1 MRKLANDLTGKKF
14 GKLEVI
20 GVHDTGSR
28 KTYYVCQ
35 CDCGNVK
42 VVRADSLISGA
53 TKSCGCIKKEQDKTN
68 LTANHRHK
76 MSGTRIYETWQD
88 MKRRCYNKQNVR
100 YNRYGGRGIKVCEEW
115 LNNFQSFYDWAI
127 RNGYS
132 DDLTID
138 RIDNDGNYEPS
149 NCRWSTVKEQ
159 CNNRSSN
166 INITIGNATKSRM
179 SWCEIF
185 NVDYKKVHAR
195 YQRNGYESIDR
206 LFNDILRGGGM
217 NESGL

>member
-68 LTANHRHK
+68 LTANQRRK

-88 MKRRCYNKQNVR
+88 MKRRCYNKQNAR
-100 YNRYGGRGIKVCEEW
+100 YDRYGGRGITVCEEW
-115 LNNFQSFYDWAI
+115 LNDFQSFYDWAI
-127 RNGYS
+127 NNGYS

-166 INITIGNATKSRM
+166 INITIGNATKSLM

-206 LFNDILRGGGM
+206 LFNDIL
-217 NESGL
+217 

>member
-88 MKRRCYNKQNVR
+88 MKRRCYNNQNAR
-100 YNRYGGRGIKVCEEW
+100 YDRYGGRGITVCQEW

-127 RNGYS
+127 NNGYS
-132 DDLTID
+132 DNLTID

-149 NCRWSTVKEQ
+149 NCRFITIKEQMLNKRNNHWVIYGGERLTVSQLSEKYGIPKSTVRWRLEHLRDVLTGAKMDGE
-159 CNNRSSN
+159 
-166 INITIGNATKSRM
+166 TI
-179 SWCEIF
+179 
-185 NVDYKKVHAR
+185 
-195 YQRNGYESIDR
+195 
-206 LFNDILRGGGM
+206 
-217 NESGL
+217 

>member
-68 LTANHRHK
+68 LTANHMYK

-88 MKRRCYNKQNVR
+88 MKRRCYNK
-100 YNRYGGRGIKVCEEW
+100 
-115 LNNFQSFYDWAI
+115 
-127 RNGYS
+127 
-132 DDLTID
+132 
-138 RIDNDGNYEPS
+138 
-149 NCRWSTVKEQ
+149 
-159 CNNRSSN
+159 
-166 INITIGNATKSRM
+166 
-179 SWCEIF
+179 
-185 NVDYKKVHAR
+185 
-195 YQRNGYESIDR
+195 
-206 LFNDILRGGGM
+206 
-217 NESGL
+217 

>member
-35 CDCGNVK
+35 CDCGNIK
-42 VVRADSLISGA
+42 VVRADALISGA
-53 TKSCGCIKKEQDKTN
+53 TKSCGCIKKEHDKIN
-68 LTANHRHK
+68 LTANHKHK

-88 MKRRCYNKQNVR
+88 MKRRCYNKQNAR
-100 YNRYGGRGIKVCEEW
+100 YDRYGGRGITVCDEW

-127 RNGYS
+127 SNGYS

-149 NCRWSTVKEQ
+149 NCRWSTAKEQ
-159 CNNRSSN
+159 CNNRGSN
-166 INITIGNATKSRM
+166 INITIGNATKSLM
-179 SWCEIF
+179 CWCEIF
-185 NVDYKKVHAR
+185 NVDYKKVYAR
-195 YQRNGYESIDR
+195 YKRNGYEGIDR
-206 LFNDILRGGGM
+206 LFNDIL
-217 NESGL
+217 

>member
-35 CDCGNVK
+35 CDCGNIK

-53 TKSCGCIKKEQDKTN
+53 TKSCGCIKKEQDKIN
-68 LTANHRHK
+68 LTANNKHK

-88 MKRRCYNKQNVR
+88 MKRRCYNKQSAR
-100 YNRYGGRGIKVCEEW
+100 YDRYGGRGITVCDEW

-127 RNGYS
+127 SNGYS

-149 NCRWSTVKEQ
+149 NCRWSTAKEQ
-159 CNNRSSN
+159 CNNRGSN
-166 INITIGNATKSRM
+166 INITIGNATKSLM
-179 SWCEIF
+179 CWCEIF
-185 NVDYKKVHAR
+185 NVDYKKVYAR
-195 YQRNGYESIDR
+195 YKRNGYEGIDR
-206 LFNDILRGGGM
+206 LFNDIL
-217 NESGL
+217 

>member
-1 MRKLANDLTGKKF
+1 MRKPANDLTGKKF

-42 VVRADSLISGA
+42 VVRADALISGA
-53 TKSCGCIKKEQDKTN
+53 TKSCGCIKKEQDKIN
-68 LTANHRHK
+68 LTANHKHK

-88 MKRRCYNKQNVR
+88 MKRRCYNKQNAR
-100 YNRYGGRGIKVCEEW
+100 YDRYGGRGITVCDEW

-127 RNGYS
+127 SNGYS

-149 NCRWSTVKEQ
+149 NCRWSTAKEQ
-159 CNNRSSN
+159 CNNRGSN
-166 INITIGNATKSRM
+166 INITIGNATKSLM
-179 SWCEIF
+179 CWCEIF
-185 NVDYKKVHAR
+185 NVDYKKVYAR
-195 YQRNGYESIDR
+195 YKRNGYEGIDR
-206 LFNDILRGGGM
+206 LFNDIL
-217 NESGL
+217 